1 MFCIRVLYMMDSHCA
16 IDRYRAHAGV
26 KVAVMVVLVGVDASG
41 VSVNVGSDEYYD
53 ANNGISGGGSGQC
66 WCSGNNSSG
75 SNVSQL

>member
-1 MFCIRVLYMMDSHCA
+1 M
-16 IDRYRAHAGV
+16 
-26 KVAVMVVLVGVDASG
+26 VLVGVDASG

-66 WCSGNNSSG
+66 CCSGNNSSG